1 MRGIIAVVLAALAVL
16 YSLIVLLSADRTANS
31 RLATSQGK
39 IADSGTRF
47 LETILLH
54 RQRRSTDHRSAT

>member
-1 MRGIIAVVLAALAVL
+1 MSGIIAVVLAALAVL

-31 RLATSQGK
+31 RLATSQEK
-39 IADSGTRF
+39 IADSETRF

-54 RQRRSTDHRSAT
+54 RQRRSTDHRSD

>member
-31 RLATSQGK
+31 RLATSQEK
-39 IADSGTRF
+39 NLDSGTRF

-54 RQRRSTDHRSAT
+54 RQMRSADHRSD

>member
-39 IADSGTRF
+39 IADSGMRF

-54 RQRRSTDHRSAT
+54 RQRRSTDHRSD

>member
-31 RLATSQGK
+31 RLATSQEK
-39 IADSGTRF
+39 IADSETRF
-47 LETILLH
+47 LETILLQ
-54 RQRRSTDHRSAT
+54 RQRRSTDHRSD

>member
-31 RLATSQGK
+31 RLATSQEK

-47 LETILLH
+47 LVNSGLV
-54 RQRRSTDHRSAT
+54 